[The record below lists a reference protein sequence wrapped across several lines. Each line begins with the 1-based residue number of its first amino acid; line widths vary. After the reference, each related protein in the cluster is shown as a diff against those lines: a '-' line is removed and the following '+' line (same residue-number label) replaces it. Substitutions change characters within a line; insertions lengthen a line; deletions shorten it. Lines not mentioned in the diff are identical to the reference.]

1 MRRAPGMLKT
11 TGTAEYRRFGVND
24 MRFPDDSYRT
34 GPRKISLLA
43 RLMPSFM
50 FYPSVVG
57 IVRAASRKAKQG
69 RYDTREWCESS
80 LATLRA
86 LEGVGVRVEIDG
98 IGHFRSVDGPCV
110 FIGNHMS
117 ALETFVLP
125 VIIAPIKDATF
136 VVKQSL
142 VEYPVFKHVMRAR
155 NPVTVGRS
163 NPRDDLKAVLEG
175 GAERLKAGLSIIIFP
190 QTTRTPVFYP
200 DQFNSIGIKL
210 AKRAGVPAVPFALKT
225 DAWGNG
231 NWLKDFGR
239 IDPAKTVHFAFGK
252 PLRIGDRGSEEHRQI
267 VEFIQAKLKEWE
279 EG

>member
-1 MRRAPGMLKT
+1 
-11 TGTAEYRRFGVND
+11 
-24 MRFPDDSYRT
+24 MRFADDTYRT

-43 RLMPSFM
+43 KLMPSFM
-50 FYPSVVG
+50 FYPKVVG
-57 IVRAASRKAKQG
+57 IVRAASSKAKQG
-69 RYDTREWCESS
+69 HYDTREWCGSS

-86 LEGVGVRVEIDG
+86 LEGVGVRIEIDG
-98 IGHFRSVDGPCV
+98 MDNFRSVEGPCV

-117 ALETFVLP
+117 TLETFVLP

-142 VEYPVFKHVMRAR
+142 VDYPVFKYVMRAR

-175 GAERLKAGLSIIIFP
+175 GADRLKAGLSIIIFP
-190 QTTRTPVFYP
+190 QTTRTPIFDP

-210 AKRAGVPAVPFALKT
+210 AKRAGVPVVPFALKT

-231 NWLKDFGR
+231 YWLKDFGR

-252 PLRIGDRGSEEHRQI
+252 PLPIRDRGSEEHQQI
-267 VEFIQAKLKEWE
+267 VEFIQGKLKEW
-279 EG
+279 GG